1 MEYKYITQDVIDSGG
16 RNITS
21 PEMFAEA
28 RVYNIEAMKN
38 NIKRRRVHALFNTW
52 VITQYV
58 LVIWFMFSLIA
69 VYSND
74 YVPTWRIILAALGF
88 LGYLILVTY
97 FIYIKNCRERY
108 VLCLVSLPA
117 ILVSFIFLLFPVAN
131 FGIGWYY
138 NNEENKLSKELGYPS
153 FPRLLITTV
162 NSDAD
167 SVTNLTYD
175 SIREK
180 AKRDHPHDGT
190 FL

>member
-52 VITQYV
+52 IIVQYV
-58 LVIWFMFSLIA
+58 LLIHLFFGLIMTN
-69 VYSND
+69 SNSV
-74 YVPTWRIILAALGF
+74 VPGWRVALAILGF
-88 LGYLILVTY
+88 IGYTALVTY
-97 FIYIKNCRERY
+97 FVYIKDCHERY

-117 ILVSFIFLLFPVAN
+117 VLVSFVFLIFPVAN
-131 FGIGWYY
+131 FGMAWYY
-138 NNEENKLSKELGYPS
+138 TNEENKLSKELGYPS

-167 SVTNLTYD
+167 SITNLTYD

>member
-1 MEYKYITQDVIDSGG
+1 MTYKYLTQEVIDSGG

-28 RVYNIEAMKN
+28 RLYNIEAMKN
-38 NIKRRRVHALFNTW
+38 SVKRRRVHALFNTW

-58 LVIWFMFSLIA
+58 LVIWFMFSLIT

-74 YVPTWRIILAALGF
+74 YVANWRIILAALGF

-97 FIYIKNCRERY
+97 FIYMKNCRERY

-117 ILVSFIFLLFPVAN
+117 ILISFIFLLFPAAN
-131 FGIGWYY
+131 FGMGWYY

-167 SVTNLTYD
+167 SITNLTYD

-180 AKRDHPHDGT
+180 ANRDHPHDGT